1 MLLSGDSQNKLEKLL
16 IEQQLISSA
25 QLNQLKEESA
35 RTNKSIISLI
45 NEKKLVGEE
54 QLTHIVATA
63 NHVPYVNLTN
73 FRIEPEVQKSI
84 PKDLAQSYQ
93 AVPIGEL
100 KGRLAVGMID
110 PTNIQAIDFL
120 TRKIGKA
127 ITPYLISS
135 ASINHILSQY
145 KADVAKEVSDVVN
158 TVNELIPQGHE
169 AEKAKAVE
177 NNEQLQNIV
186 QDAPITRALR
196 SIMEHAYRIGA
207 SDVHIE
213 PTKDEVVVRM
223 RIDGVLQEVMKLPKQ
238 VEAALVSRVKILTN
252 LKIDEHRIPQD
263 GEFPLEIDGMAI
275 DNRVS
280 VSPVIWGEQIVIRL
294 LVKNQELLTLDK
306 LGFKG
311 RSLRVIEEGIKKP
324 HGMTLSTGPTGS
336 GKSTT
341 LYTVINEIKNVTI
354 NIVTLEDPVEYK
366 MSGINQMQM
375 NSEIGLTFASG
386 LRSVLRQDP
395 DVVMVGEIRDAET
408 ADLAVQAA
416 LTGHLV
422 LSTLHTN
429 SATGVLPRLLDM
441 KVEPFLIASTV
452 NTVIGQRLVRLLCTK
467 CRKEDKT
474 TETESKAVQ
483 QALANI
489 LPETHDNLAA
499 LQADYGYENLPKI
512 NESAY
517 TIYRAQGCKECTDG
531 YKGRTGI
538 YEVFAMTPA
547 IEKLLAGEA
556 TSNDIQKQAVADGMV
571 TMRQDGFL
579 KVLNGVTTLEEVAR
593 VSADH

>member
-1 MLLSGDSQNKLEKLL
+1 
-16 IEQQLISSA
+16 
-25 QLNQLKEESA
+25 
-35 RTNKSIISLI
+35 
-45 NEKKLVGEE
+45 
-54 QLTHIVATA
+54 
-63 NHVPYVNLTN
+63 
-73 FRIEPEVQKSI
+73 
-84 PKDLAQSYQ
+84 
-93 AVPIGEL
+93 
-100 KGRLAVGMID
+100 
-110 PTNIQAIDFL
+110 
-120 TRKIGKA
+120 
-127 ITPYLISS
+127 
-135 ASINHILSQY
+135 
-145 KADVAKEVSDVVN
+145 
-158 TVNELIPQGHE
+158 
-169 AEKAKAVE
+169 
-177 NNEQLQNIV
+177 
-186 QDAPITRALR
+186 
-196 SIMEHAYRIGA
+196 
-207 SDVHIE
+207 
-213 PTKDEVVVRM
+213 
-223 RIDGVLQEVMKLPKQ
+223 
-238 VEAALVSRVKILTN
+238 
-252 LKIDEHRIPQD
+252 
-263 GEFPLEIDGMAI
+263 
-275 DNRVS
+275 
-280 VSPVIWGEQIVIRL
+280 
-294 LVKNQELLTLDK
+294 
-306 LGFKG
+306 
-311 RSLRVIEEGIKKP
+311 
-324 HGMTLSTGPTGS
+324 
-336 GKSTT
+336 
-341 LYTVINEIKNVTI
+341 
-354 NIVTLEDPVEYK
+354 